1 VFSALGF
8 RLRKFLLE
16 FGPSYLVVKGSQRLA
31 EHHDGRVF
39 IFWNLGLAYA
49 SEKLSCDSVRDT
61 KPEHYGLQ
69 LSGLHNPN
77 APGRFNR
84 W

>member
-1 VFSALGF
+1 MFSTLGL
-8 RLRKFLLE
+8 RLREFLLE
-16 FGPSYLVVKGSQRLA
+16 FGPICLVVKDSQCLA
-31 EHHDGRVF
+31 EHHDGWVF
-39 IFWNLGLAYA
+39 LFWKLRRGYY